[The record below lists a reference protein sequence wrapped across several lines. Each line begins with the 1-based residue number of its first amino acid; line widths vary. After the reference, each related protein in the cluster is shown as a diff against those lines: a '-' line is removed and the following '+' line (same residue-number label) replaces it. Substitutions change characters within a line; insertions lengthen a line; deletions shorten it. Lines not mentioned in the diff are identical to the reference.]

1 VASILL
7 EGGTV
12 CAHLGVLERGWL
24 LVDGAQIR
32 EVGAYPAPS
41 VDAHILPLGG
51 RTVTPGLIDLHVHG
65 ALGYDTMDASPESL
79 REMARFC
86 VRHGVTA
93 FLATTMAASTERIL
107 AALEAVKET
116 AHTDTGGARLLGAHV
131 ESPYIAKARA
141 GAQDARHVHLP
152 APQECASI
160 LATDVVRI
168 LTLAPELP
176 RSEDVIGAALEA
188 GAVPSIG
195 HTQATYEQVRRA
207 VELGVRHVTHL
218 FNGMEPLHHRRPG
231 ALGAALTMDA
241 LTCELIADNVH
252 VHPAVLDLALRAKGV
267 ERIALVTDAM
277 RGVGMPDGD
286 YELGGQRVLVRDGV
300 ARLPGGALAGSTLTL
315 DRAVH
320 NAMAAAGLPFCQ
332 AVRMASEI
340 PARVLGLHTR
350 TGAIAPGL
358 DADLAVWDQAGR
370 IVLTI
375 VQGRIVYDAG

>member
-1 VASILL
+1 
-7 EGGTV
+7 
-12 CAHLGVLERGWL
+12 
-24 LVDGAQIR
+24 
-32 EVGAYPAPS
+32 
-41 VDAHILPLGG
+41 
-51 RTVTPGLIDLHVHG
+51 
-65 ALGYDTMDASPESL
+65 
-79 REMARFC
+79 
-86 VRHGVTA
+86 
-93 FLATTMAASTERIL
+93 
-107 AALEAVKET
+107 
-116 AHTDTGGARLLGAHV
+116 
-131 ESPYIAKARA
+131 
-141 GAQDARHVHLP
+141 
-152 APQECASI
+152 
-160 LATDVVRI
+160 
-168 LTLAPELP
+168 
-176 RSEDVIGAALEA
+176 
-188 GAVPSIG
+188 
-195 HTQATYEQVRRA
+195 
-207 VELGVRHVTHL
+207 
-218 FNGMEPLHHRRPG
+218 
-231 ALGAALTMDA
+231 MDA